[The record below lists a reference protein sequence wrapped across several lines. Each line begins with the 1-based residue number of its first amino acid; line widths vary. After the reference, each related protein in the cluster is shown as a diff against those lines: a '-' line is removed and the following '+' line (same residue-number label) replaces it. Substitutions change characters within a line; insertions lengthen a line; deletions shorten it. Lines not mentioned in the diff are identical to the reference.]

1 MPLQDGDPHGGDAV
15 PSLSFDVFDEDPRSS
30 QPVPKGK
37 GGKGTGPRV
46 MAKGQVPE
54 IDPADF
60 VEDDVGDG
68 GQDFEMPNA
77 GGKKGRGRGRGPKG
91 QGKGPKGQLPEFL
104 QKKQIQ
110 AMNKAQE
117 TLNKVKTETEDALIW
132 NNNIRRR
139 VIEAHLKS
147 LVNANAGLL
156 PLVEKYTPAGDLSS
170 EITTFMDVLNTRF
183 EVLTSFRTSPFQMLE
198 PMDDKTFGALIQMQT
213 SVLSTL
219 VTHIATCALKG
230 LEQDFGRVGR
240 VDVDSK

>member
-1 MPLQDGDPHGGDAV
+1 M
-15 PSLSFDVFDEDPRSS
+15 PSLSFDVFDEGPTSS

-54 IDPADF
+54 IDP
-60 VEDDVGDG
+60 DDEEEGPGDEE
-68 GQDFEMPNA
+68 QA

-91 QGKGPKGQLPEFL
+91 QGKGAKGQLPEFL
-104 QKKQIQ
+104 QKKQVQ

-117 TLNKVKTETEDALIW
+117 TLNRVKAETEDAVIW

-147 LVNANAGLL
+147 LANANAGLL
-156 PLVEKYTPAGDLSS
+156 SLVEKYKPAGDLSS
-170 EITTFMDVLNTRF
+170 EITTFMDMLNTRF
-183 EVLTSFRTSPFQMLE
+183 EVLTSFRTSPLQMLEE
-198 PMDDKTFGALIQMQT
+198 PMDDKTFGALMQMQT
-213 SVLSTL
+213 SVVSTL

-230 LEQDFGRVGR
+230 LDQDFGRVGR
-240 VDVDSK
+240 VDVDN